1 MYFMR
6 QINLKR
12 KKKCER
18 SFFLVCPFV
27 SNNIIHCFQR
37 NGMVT
42 QQTRPSIVAAE
53 VYRKEI
59 EVNLSES
66 SIMMYCFEANT
77 NVDQKLC
84 RV

>member
-1 MYFMR
+1 
-6 QINLKR
+6 
-12 KKKCER
+12 
-18 SFFLVCPFV
+18 
-27 SNNIIHCFQR
+27 
-37 NGMVT
+37 MVT

-84 RV
+84 RVWKEANYALIYWKCQQL